1 MERAKSITI
10 AMVLIISIALSGG
23 FFIGKFAV
31 AEAGSEF
38 EGETLSSFC
47 TDYSSSSASR
57 KHNVELAVK
66 SLDGVVVAPEAEF
79 SFNAI
84 VGERTVQN
92 GYKTAKIIVKGKFED
107 GVGGGV
113 CQVSTTLYNAV
124 LRAGLSVTE
133 AHPHSLPV
141 SYVEPSFDA
150 MVSTYS
156 DLKFTNNTPYPL
168 TIKCEADG
176 KRIRFTLYGFPIVT
190 DGETRKFRSVKIKDV
205 VSNEYEDVF
214 DEEGILG
221 EEEERILK
229 EPKPGMVSESYV
241 DVYYRG
247 ELIETRRIRRDY
259 YAPQPGIRVRVKP
272 EK

>member
-10 AMVLIISIALSGG
+10 VMILIISIALSGG

-31 AEAGSEF
+31 AEAETEF

-47 TDYSSSSASR
+47 TDYSSSSSSR

-66 SLDGVVVAPEAEF
+66 SIDGCVVTAGEEF

-84 VGERTVQN
+84 VGERTEAN

-124 LRAGLSVTE
+124 LRAGLTITE

-141 SYVEPSFDA
+141 SYVDPSFDA

-156 DLKFTNNTPYPL
+156 DLKFTNDTPYPL
-168 TIKCEADG
+168 TIKGEADG

-221 EEEERILK
+221 DEEERILK
-229 EPKPGMVSESYV
+229 EPKPGMVSESYA

-247 ELIETRRIRRDY
+247 ELVSTRRIRRDY
-259 YAPQPGIRVRVKP
+259 YAPQPGIKLRVKP